1 MVAERLSEDPGI
13 AVAVIEAGPH
23 YVNEPRVDTPLAG
36 RVLSRLLVAI
46 TYAHTQIAGAG
57 RHSSWIVAYR

>member
-36 RVLSRLLVAI
+36 RVLSRLLFAI
-46 TYAHTQIAGAG
+46 TCAHTQITRAG
-57 RHSSWIVAYR
+57 RNSSWIVAYR